1 MKDNRAN
8 PALSI
13 VATSRNDDHG
23 GNLLGRMQTFVD
35 GFAEQCR
42 RHDLAAELVL
52 VEWNPLPDRPS
63 LAEALRWPQGGG
75 PFSSRIIQVPPE
87 LHARLANADRLP
99 LFQMVAK
106 NVGVR
111 R

>member
-52 VEWNPLPDRPS
+52 VEWNPLPDRPP
-63 LAEALRWPQGGG
+63 LAEALRWP
-75 PFSSRIIQVPPE
+75 PPPY
-87 LHARLANADRLP
+87 RLAITEVSRSP
-99 LFQMVAK
+99 IE
-106 NVGVR
+106 
-111 R
+111 